1 MSREVIAALA
11 DDLRRRSP
19 RVVAIGASAGAVEAL
34 GGLLP
39 RLPRDLPLFVAVVVH
54 VPADRRS
61 ALPELF
67 APRCQMATREAEDK
81 LVPVSGTVYFA
92 PPDYHLLVERDGTL
106 ALSVD
111 EPVHHSRPSI
121 DVLLDSVAL
130 AYGADAL
137 GILLSGASQDGADG
151 LAHIR
156 AVGGHT
162 WVQTPESA
170 QMAVM
175 PRAAL
180 ARAPHLT
187 ADPASMGAALA
198 AWGAERA

>member
-1 MSREVIAALA
+1 MIEALVEP
-11 DDLRRRSP
+11 LRRRPP

-34 GGLLP
+34 GALLP
-39 RLPRDLPLFVAVVVH
+39 RLPATLPLFGAIVVH

-67 APRCQMATREAEDK
+67 AQRCAIATREAEDK
-81 LVPVSGTVYFA
+81 LVPVPGTVYFA

-111 EPVHHSRPSI
+111 DPVHHSRPSI
-121 DVLLDSVAL
+121 DVLFDAVAL
-130 AYGADAL
+130 AFGAEAL
-137 GILLSGASQDGADG
+137 GILLSGASQDGAAG

-170 QMAVM
+170 QMALM

-180 ARAPHLT
+180 ALAPHLT
-187 ADPASMGAALA
+187 ADPATMGAALA
-198 AWGAERA
+198 AWGAECA